1 MIKLKEILN
10 ESKFWVREFGDP
22 LPTFNDVMGKHQQ
35 IEEANKETAEWTKD
49 ELTLIKRTKVK
60 VDGKMHKF
68 TIEKAGGKKKQAKF
82 DDKQKDNPSYGM
94 IEKHLIKGKTS
105 YSGFF
110 AGWVGQ
116 GMGWKS
122 EEIKDSKEFDEEHNL
137 KLLATMFKKLQTIIN
152 KVW

>member
-10 ESKFWVREFGDP
+10 ESKFWIREFGDP

-35 IEEANKETAEWTKD
+35 IKEATVTAEWTKD
-49 ELTLIKRTKVK
+49 ELNLIKRTKVK

-82 DDKQKDNPSYGM
+82 DVKHKDNPSYGM

-110 AGWVGQ
+110 AGYSGQ
-116 GMGWKS
+116 GMGWRSS
-122 EEIKDSKEFDEEHNL
+122 EVRDSKEFDEEQNL
-137 KLLATMFKKLQTIIN
+137 KLLSTMFKKLQTIIN
-152 KVW
+152 RVW

>member
-1 MIKLKEILN
+1 ML
-10 ESKFWVREFGDP
+10 
-22 LPTFNDVMGKHQQ
+22 M
-35 IEEANKETAEWTKD
+35 EATEKAEWTKD

-68 TIEKAGGKKKQAKF
+68 TIEKFGGKKKQAKF
-82 DDKQKDNPSYGM
+82 DDKQKENPSYGI

-110 AGWVGQ
+110 SGYVGQ

-122 EEIKDSKEFDEEHNL
+122 NEVKDSKEFDEEQNL
-137 KLLATMFKKLQTIIN
+137 KLLSSMFKKLQTIIN
-152 KVW
+152 RVW

>member
-68 TIEKAGGKKKQAKF
+68 TIEKAGRKNKIAKF
-82 DDKQKDNPSYGM
+82 DVKHKDNPSYGM

-110 AGWVGQ
+110 AGYSGQ

-122 EEIKDSKEFDEEHNL
+122 AEVKDSKEFDEEQDL
-137 KLLATMFKKLQTIIN
+137 KQLAMMFKKLQTIIN
-152 KVW
+152 RVW

>member
-1 MIKLKEILN
+1 MKIL
-10 ESKFWVREFGDP
+10 ESYKKMAKSMLTEHAWDRKFGEP
-22 LPTFNDVMGKHQQ
+22 LPTLEDVMR
-35 IEEANKETAEWTKD
+35 EATATTEWTND
-49 ELTLIKRTKVK
+49 ELTLIKRTTVK

-68 TIEKAGGKKKQAKF
+68 TIEKFGGKKKQAKF
-82 DDKQKDNPSYGM
+82 DDKQKENPSYGI
-94 IEKHLIKGKTS
+94 IEKHQIKGKTS

-122 EEIKDSKEFDEEHNL
+122 SEVKDSKEFDEEQNL

-152 KVW
+152 RVW

>member
-1 MIKLKEILN
+1 MKIL
-10 ESKFWVREFGDP
+10 ESYKKMAKSMLTEHAWDRKFGEP
-22 LPTFNDVMGKHQQ
+22 LPTLEDVMR
-35 IEEANKETAEWTKD
+35 EATATTEWTND
-49 ELTLIKRTKVK
+49 ELTLIKRTTVK

-68 TIEKAGGKKKQAKF
+68 TIEKFGGKKKQAKF
-82 DDKQKDNPSYGM
+82 DVKHKDNPSYGM

-122 EEIKDSKEFDEEHNL
+122 SEVKDSKEFDEEQNL

-152 KVW
+152 RVW

>member
-1 MIKLKEILN
+1 MKISKNILRKIIREEIRTLM
-10 ESKFWVREFGDP
+10 E
-22 LPTFNDVMGKHQQ
+22 
-35 IEEANKETAEWTKD
+35 ITATTEWTKD

-82 DDKQKDNPSYGM
+82 DDKQKENPSYGM

-122 EEIKDSKEFDEEHNL
+122 EEIKDSKEFDEEQNL

-152 KVW
+152 RVW

>member
-10 ESKFWVREFGDP
+10 ESKFWIREFGDP

-35 IEEANKETAEWTKD
+35 IKEATVTAEWTKD
-49 ELTLIKRTKVK
+49 ELNLIKRTKVK

-82 DDKQKDNPSYGM
+82 DVKHKDNPSYGM

-110 AGWVGQ
+110 AGYSGQ

-122 EEIKDSKEFDEEHNL
+122 SEVRDSKEFDEEQNL
-137 KLLATMFKKLQTIIN
+137 KLLSTMFKKLQTIIN
-152 KVW
+152 RVW

>member
-1 MIKLKEILN
+1 MKISKNILRKIIREEIRTLM
-10 ESKFWVREFGDP
+10 EI
-22 LPTFNDVMGKHQQ
+22 T
-35 IEEANKETAEWTKD
+35 ATAEWTKD

-82 DDKQKDNPSYGM
+82 DDKQKENPSYGI
-94 IEKHLIKGKTS
+94 IEKHLLKGKTS
-105 YSGFF
+105 YSGVF

-122 EEIKDSKEFDEEHNL
+122 SEVRDSREFDEEQNL
-137 KLLATMFKKLQTIIN
+137 KLLSTMFKKLQTIIN
-152 KVW
+152 RVW

>member
-1 MIKLKEILN
+1 MKIL
-10 ESKFWVREFGDP
+10 ESYKKMAKSMLTEHAWDRKFGEP
-22 LPTFNDVMGKHQQ
+22 LPTLEDVMR
-35 IEEANKETAEWTKD
+35 EATATTEWTND
-49 ELTLIKRTKVK
+49 ELTLIKRTTVK
-60 VDGKMHKF
+60 VAGKMYKF
-68 TIEKAGGKKKQAKF
+68 TIEKEGGKKKVARF
-82 DDKQKDNPSYGM
+82 EDKQKEYPSYGR

-122 EEIKDSKEFDEEHNL
+122 SEVKDSKEFDEEQNL

-152 KVW
+152 RVW

>member
-1 MIKLKEILN
+1 MKITEAQLREVIREEIQSIK
-10 ESKFWVREFGDP
+10 
-22 LPTFNDVMGKHQQ
+22 
-35 IEEANKETAEWTKD
+35 EATEKAEWTKEEKD
-49 ELTLIKRTKVK
+49 LIKRTKVK

-68 TIEKAGGKKKQAKF
+68 TIEKAGGKKKVAKF
-82 DDKQKDNPSYGM
+82 DVKHKEYPSYGM

-122 EEIKDSKEFDEEHNL
+122 EEIKDSKEFDEEQNL

-152 KVW
+152 RVW

>member
-1 MIKLKEILN
+1 MKISKNILRKIIREEVRTLMEATEIAEWTEDELKLIKKM
-10 ESKFWVREFGDP
+10 KVK
-22 LPTFNDVMGKHQQ
+22 VMGKM
-35 IEEANKETAEWTKD
+35 E
-49 ELTLIKRTKVK
+49 
-60 VDGKMHKF
+60 KF
-68 TIEKAGGKKKQAKF
+68 SIEKSGGKDKVAKF
-82 DDKQKDNPSYGM
+82 DAKDKEYPSYGM

-122 EEIKDSKEFDEEHNL
+122 SEVRDSREFDEEQNL

-152 KVW
+152 RVW

>member
-10 ESKFWVREFGDP
+10 ESKFWIREFGDP

-35 IEEANKETAEWTKD
+35 IKEATVTAEWTKD
-49 ELTLIKRTKVK
+49 ELNLIKRTKVK

-68 TIEKAGGKKKQAKF
+68 TIEKAGRKNKIAKF
-82 DDKQKDNPSYGM
+82 DVKHKDNPSYGM

-110 AGWVGQ
+110 AGYSGQ
-116 GMGWKS
+116 GMGWRSS
-122 EEIKDSKEFDEEHNL
+122 EVRDSKEFDEEQNL
-137 KLLATMFKKLQTIIN
+137 KLLSTMFKKLQTIIN
-152 KVW
+152 RVW

>member
-1 MIKLKEILN
+1 MKISKNILRKIIREEIRTLM
-10 ESKFWVREFGDP
+10 E
-22 LPTFNDVMGKHQQ
+22 
-35 IEEANKETAEWTKD
+35 ITATTEWTED
-49 ELTLIKRTKVK
+49 ELSLIKKLKVK

-122 EEIKDSKEFDEEHNL
+122 EEVKDSKEFDEEQNL